1 MEVLESASKTNEL
14 GDAELLSIMNDF
26 HGEVAEILNL
36 MDVTA
41 AHYSSAEFE
50 QRTAL
55 VKDLYDAHKERNLRR
70 SVEVGLEVSRVS
82 ELLEHSSNGR
92 RMATQLAKGTNLLN
106 NLYRQIN
113 LQAQQRAQHDVLHE
127 ELTD

>member
-1 MEVLESASKTNEL
+1 M
-14 GDAELLSIMNDF
+14 
-26 HGEVAEILNL
+26 GEPDEEGP
-36 MDVTA
+36 TRHA
-41 AHYSSAEFE
+41 AVDP
-50 QRTAL
+50 RL
-55 VKDLYDAHKERNLRR
+55 KDQGRSRR

-82 ELLEHSSNGR
+82 ELLEHSSNVR